1 MASSN
6 RREGSSGIDF
16 GADFSGLH
24 ERPALKGVDLERA
37 TPLEI
42 VARAEEPRPESAPP
56 GEQPELPQTVGVSD
70 ADTDPLTKLL
80 NTAERERGLP
90 YTFRIPISMDREFRT
105 LAKEFDLDLS
115 DIARSGLEMAMLRL
129 RQMASTKKRSASQ

>member
-6 RREGSSGIDF
+6 KREGGSGIDF

-24 ERPALKGVDLERA
+24 ERPILKGADLDVPTSMEA
-37 TPLEI
+37 APPLEQPQEI
-42 VARAEEPRPESAPP
+42 PPAESREAVPVEKAA
-56 GEQPELPQTVGVSD
+56 EIED
-70 ADTDPLTKLL
+70 DPLTKLL
-80 NTAERERGLP
+80 TAAERERGLP

-115 DIARSGLEMAMLRL
+115 DIARSGLEMAMAKL
-129 RQMASTKKRSASQ
+129 RQMSRAKKRRLQ